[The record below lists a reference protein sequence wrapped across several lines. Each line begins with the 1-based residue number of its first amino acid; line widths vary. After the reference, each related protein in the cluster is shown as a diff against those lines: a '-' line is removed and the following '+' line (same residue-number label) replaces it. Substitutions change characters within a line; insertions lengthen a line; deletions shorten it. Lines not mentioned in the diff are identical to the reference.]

1 MIVVKT
7 IAVTIGILTTL
18 GVFKWY
24 TGRRVE
30 AIRWF
35 ERSAYVLVAL
45 TVLYVIFGIALFFIN
60 PFYAVSYLAGEEGL
74 WVNPLSVDFW
84 ASFPSYANILWKVH
98 ELSREWITFAA
109 KLFVLWSNIPRV
121 SSIGYG
127 LRDVTGWS
135 RGQLGVI
142 TSLFLNLYAFIS
154 EVYVFRESILVFGV
168 ILFVADRLRGMGAVL
183 IAFYIFLALVVP
195 LITAYAEAMYAKS
208 PKIVW
213 SGWSPEQWVRISDK
227 LADTAYVFT
236 RALMRTVILL
246 GLGSALCA
254 AFARAL
260 GGVGV
265 YVRL

>member
-1 MIVVKT
+1 MIVAKT
-7 IAVTIGILTTL
+7 VAVTVGILTATGL
-18 GVFKWY
+18 LKWY
-24 TGRRVE
+24 TGRRIE
-30 AIRWF
+30 AVRWF
-35 ERSAYVLVAL
+35 ERAA
-45 TVLYVIFGIALFFIN
+45 TVLLSLVVLYIIFGIAVFFIN
-60 PFYAVSYLAGEEGL
+60 PLYAISHFVEEGNL
-74 WVNPLSVDFW
+74 YVDPLKVDFW
-84 ASFPSYANILWKVH
+84 ASFPSYADILWKVH
-98 ELSREWITFAA
+98 ELNREWITLAA
-109 KLFVLWSNIPRV
+109 KLFIMWSNIPRV

-195 LITAYAEAMYAKS
+195 MISAYAESMYNKA

-213 SGWSPEQWVRISDK
+213 GGWSTEQWVHISDK
-227 LADTAYVFT
+227 LADSAYVFT